1 MKIPLVIWV
10 AVWVQLVPLTAAFAR
25 PALLTGPRRGVA
37 IWLVLLFLTDGIS
50 YAWSHWWGL
59 GNNHVV
65 SFVLVPVQG
74 VAILWAIAGWQVRP
88 LLRQTVRLCIPLL
101 LLWWGVDI
109 AYLED
114 ISSFSVIGSPVYNI
128 LVLGAVLLAILT
140 RARAAEESLLR
151 QDWFWMLSGLMI
163 FFATNAIVTI
173 VQGAAIESG
182 DLELAVRAGSL
193 KAAIDIISY
202 LLLTGGFLWAHRR
215 TSSGDSLSPGPS
227 RSSSS
232 SSRSWSPS

>member
-101 LLWWGVDI
+101 ILWWGVDI
-109 AYLED
+109 AFLED

-173 VQGAAIESG
+173 VQGAAIQSG